1 MNAVAVVEQ
10 NPAELIRVSTD
21 VAGVCKEIVV
31 KTACQIQGRKYVKV
45 EGWQAIATA
54 HGCILGSRDV
64 TRIDGGVRAIGELRR
79 ISDGVVIAT
88 AEGFLGDD
96 EGTWKNRAEYAKRAM
111 AQTRSM
117 SRVAR
122 SAFAHV
128 VVMMDA
134 GLETTP
140 AEEMPHDPER
150 TTQAEPAPMREDGRR
165 AAPQEDAKAPPAPS
179 RQEPWE
185 AENLEEV
192 QARSLSANC
201 RSIDALRE
209 LKDSYFD
216 RGGKFWTPTI
226 RGIIAERYKAIA
238 GEYPPSEEGGAK

>member
-1 MNAVAVVEQ
+1 MNTPAVVDQ
-10 NPAELIRVSTD
+10 NPAELIRNSTD
-21 VAGVCKEIVV
+21 VAGVCKSIVV

-54 HGCILGSRDV
+54 HGCILASRDV
-64 TRIDGGVRAIGELRR
+64 TRIEGGVRAIGEVRR

-96 EGTWKNRAEYAKRAM
+96 ENVWKNRAEYAKRAM
-111 AQTRSM
+111 AQTRAM

-140 AEEMPHDPER
+140 AEEIPHEGETATPPATPPER
-150 TTQAEPAPMREDGRR
+150 PAAPDAPPPPEEAPQMREDGRR
-165 AAPQEDAKAPPAPS
+165 AAATEPAAGETREFWS
-179 RQEPWE
+179 VRAE
-185 AENLEEV
+185 AALCKNLGDL
-192 QARSLSANC
+192 QALKQTCKDKGGAYWTEKIKGALSA
-201 RSIDALRE
+201 RYTSIT
-209 LKDSYFD
+209 
-216 RGGKFWTPTI
+216 GKVAT
-226 RGIIAERYKAIA
+226 AE
-238 GEYPPSEEGGAK
+238 